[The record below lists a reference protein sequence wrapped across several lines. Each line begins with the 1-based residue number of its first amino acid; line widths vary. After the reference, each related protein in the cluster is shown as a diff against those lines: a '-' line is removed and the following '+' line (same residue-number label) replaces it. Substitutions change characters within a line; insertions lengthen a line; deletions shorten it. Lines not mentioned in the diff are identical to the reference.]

1 MSASGMKVLVTGATG
16 FIGRHLVAALLPRKE
31 AIRILARNAEQ
42 AEAIWSPGVL
52 EVVQRDLANSLTL
65 GDLCDGIDTIFHL
78 AGGSF
83 AENDNTGEAERLHQ
97 KVAVEGTEELL
108 RRAAGA
114 GVKRF
119 IFVSSVKAMGEG
131 GSDCL
136 DEASPELPQTAYGRA
151 KLAAERVVLEAGR
164 TYGMHVCNLR
174 LPMVYGSDGKGN
186 LPRMMAAI
194 DRGWFPPLPE
204 VKNRR
209 SMIHVDDVVQALLL
223 TAENPK
229 ASHQTYIVTD
239 GRAYSSRQIY
249 ILLCQTLG
257 RSIPG
262 WRFPAGLLRMLAKAG
277 DLAGWVLKREA
288 PLNSQVLYKLIGSAW
303 YSCAKI
309 QRELGYRPRYSLETT
324 LPEILRD
331 LCLVTSSQRSLELSP
346 DRRREGRRS

>member
-1 MSASGMKVLVTGATG
+1 MKVLVTGATG
-16 FIGRHLVAALLPRKE
+16 FIGRHLVAALLSRKK

-42 AEAIWSPGVL
+42 AEAIWSPGSL
-52 EVVQRDLANSLTL
+52 EVVQGNLGNALTL
-65 GDLCDGIDTIFHL
+65 GDLCEGIDIVFHL
-78 AGGSF
+78 ASGSF
-83 AENDNTGEAERLHQ
+83 AENDKTGEAERLHQ
-97 KVAVEGTEELL
+97 KVGVEGTKELL
-108 RRAAGA
+108 RRAVRA

-131 GSDCL
+131 GSSHL
-136 DEASPELPQTAYGRA
+136 DEASPELPQTAYGRG

-194 DRGWFPPLPE
+194 ERGWFPPLPE

-209 SMIHVDDVVQALLL
+209 SMVHVNDVVQALLL

-239 GRAYSSRQIY
+239 GCTYSSRQIY
-249 ILLCQTLG
+249 ILLCQALG

-262 WRFPAGLLRMLAKAG
+262 WRFPAGLLRMIAKAG
-277 DLAGWVLKREA
+277 DFAGWVLKREV
-288 PLNSQVLYKLIGSAW
+288 PLNSHVLYKLMGSAW

-309 QRELGYRPRYSLETT
+309 QRELGYRPRYSLETA
-324 LPEILRD
+324 LPEILKA
-331 LCLVTSSQRSLELSP
+331 LCLATLHQRSLALTP
-346 DRRREGRRS
+346 DRREEGK